1 MSHAFSRAC
10 LYGASGSPALVDTR
24 VSPAQQLQLHLSARG
39 LGSGPVV
46 VVACAPPSSG
56 KSTMALQW
64 QALGKGFCV
73 TDEPADLRA
82 LLEKGMRVFVDQ
94 CNSSVKQR
102 MPFLDVAAAARG
114 GEGVPGIFMLFD
126 IKREL
131 LAELLKRPEVKRTI
145 VFTRTKR
152 GADKVT
158 EYLATVGLSA
168 VAIHGNK
175 SQGQRERALETFRAG
190 RTPVLVATDIAARGI
205 DVDGVTHVVNYELP
219 DVAESYVHR
228 IGRTARAGADGAAFT
243 LCDDA
248 ERHLLRAIEKLTR
261 QSIPA
266 TDRRQP
272 GARPLSEP
280 PRAAAPGGRGG
291 KPQGR
296 PGAGKPAHT
305 GPRPG
310 QAARNGAS
318 RPRPAREAGGFSR

>member
-1 MSHAFSRAC
+1 MQQSVQMRRD
-10 LYGASGSPALVDTR
+10 LVF
-24 VSPAQQLQLHLSARG
+24 A
-39 LGSGPVV
+39 
-46 VVACAPPSSG
+46 
-56 KSTMALQW
+56 
-64 QALGKGFCV
+64 
-73 TDEPADLRA
+73 
-82 LLEKGMRVFVDQ
+82 
-94 CNSSVKQR
+94 
-102 MPFLDVAAAARG
+102 
-114 GEGVPGIFMLFD
+114 
-126 IKREL
+126 
-131 LAELLKRPEVKRTI
+131 
-145 VFTRTKR
+145 RTKH
-152 GADKVT
+152 GADK
-158 EYLATVGLSA
+158 LHRDLDKLGIRAA
-168 VAIHGNK
+168 AIHGNK
-175 SQGQRERALETFRAG
+175 SQSQRERALADFKSPRP
-190 RTPVLVATDIAARGI
+190 PVLIATDIAARGI

>member
-1 MSHAFSRAC
+1 VTPVATTAERIRQEAFHVEA
-10 LYGASGSPALVDTR
+10 TR
-24 VSPAQQLQLHLSARG
+24 
-39 LGSGPVV
+39 
-46 VVACAPPSSG
+46 
-56 KSTMALQW
+56 
-64 QALGKGFCV
+64 
-73 TDEPADLRA
+73 
-82 LLEKGMRVFVDQ
+82 
-94 CNSSVKQR
+94 
-102 MPFLDVAAAARG
+102 
-114 GEGVPGIFMLFD
+114 
-126 IKREL
+126 KREL

-158 EYLATVGLSA
+158 EYLGSVGLSA

-280 PRAAAPGGRGG
+280 PRAAAPGGRNG

-310 QAARNGAS
+310 QAKAPAREGQFARNGAS